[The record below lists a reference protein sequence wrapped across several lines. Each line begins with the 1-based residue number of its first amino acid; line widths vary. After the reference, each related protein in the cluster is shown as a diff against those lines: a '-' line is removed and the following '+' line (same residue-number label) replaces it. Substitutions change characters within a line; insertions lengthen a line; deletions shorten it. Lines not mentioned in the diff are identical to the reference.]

1 MTIYIV
7 LSPKSYV
14 LAWLMPDFRLKM
26 VVSCAQM
33 ARVLPFRLLF
43 CLPESAYSQLT
54 FVRNAAGILT
64 FCILMLPPYTARR
77 ICCRL
82 GVRHELLSVGRVI
95 LSPLHV

>member
-33 ARVLPFRLLF
+33 ARVLPFCLLF

-54 FVRNAAGILT
+54 FCAECGRYSYILHSYVASVYGPSH
-64 FCILMLPPYTARR
+64 MLPVWRQT
-77 ICCRL
+77 
-82 GVRHELLSVGRVI
+82 
-95 LSPLHV
+95 

>member
-7 LSPKSYV
+7 LSPQSYV

-26 VVSCAQM
+26 VVFRAQM

-54 FVRNAAGILT
+54 FCTECGRYSYILHS
-64 FCILMLPPYTARR
+64 YVA
-77 ICCRL
+77 
-82 GVRHELLSVGRVI
+82 SV
-95 LSPLHV
+95 

>member
-43 CLPESAYSQLT
+43 CLPDSAYSQLT
-54 FVRNAAGILT
+54 FCAECSRYSYILHSYVASLYGPSH
-64 FCILMLPPYTARR
+64 ILPAWHQT
-77 ICCRL
+77 
-82 GVRHELLSVGRVI
+82 
-95 LSPLHV
+95 

>member
-7 LSPKSYV
+7 LSPKSHV

-54 FVRNAAGILT
+54 FCAECSRYSYILHSYVASVYGPSH
-64 FCILMLPPYTARR
+64 MLPAWRQT
-77 ICCRL
+77 
-82 GVRHELLSVGRVI
+82 
-95 LSPLHV
+95 